1 MRAEGQKTA
10 PGQDEGEDDL
20 PTLSRPAGRVPEQL
34 APGSRQRVY
43 VNEHRACGGVRKA
56 LFTLTDE
63 EA

>member
-1 MRAEGQKTA
+1 MTSRRFQGLRAEW
-10 PGQDEGEDDL
+10 
-20 PTLSRPAGRVPEQL
+20 PEQL

-43 VNEHRACGGVRKA
+43 VSEHRACGGVRKA